1 MQSME
6 HGTRLNV
13 ASSYFSRGVT
23 SNVSVLVDCENNT
36 FLIKK
41 NDDNVLK
48 NQFAQH
54 DQIVG
59 TVSLLLD

>member
-6 HGTRLNV
+6 HGARLNV

-23 SNVSVLVDCENNT
+23 PNVSVLVDCENNK

-48 NQFAQH
+48 N
-54 DQIVG
+54 
-59 TVSLLLD
+59 